1 MSTAMKMNLQ
11 SPRARKARLAVKV
24 SIAAGQFT
32 VVIGLLIAAV
42 STFGIMTPGWHRLGY
57 AGWAVGLWMIVTYL
71 WVKRDLT
78 ALPPSAKPQTLDDIL
93 EARLLASFGS
103 SPVDLSPQQVWQLA
117 FAQWQAQFILG
128 RLMLNSQ
135 TVVPTLSAAPADMPQ
150 IWEMARQLMAASKSA
165 ELNGGVLI
173 ATMMMTSERTKS
185 LLKQLKMKPDDV
197 LEAYNWVNRLDRYL
211 KEPKMYFGGIGRD
224 WATGYTPNLEKYGQ
238 NISID
243 VQQGRG
249 HFHTLAHNDVLDT
262 IVYNLGQGNNGVALV
277 GETGVG
283 KTSLV
288 SALAQRLLQGKDK
301 SLQHFQIY
309 SLNAS
314 VILSSGKEKLESLL
328 LTLLSE
334 AVHAGNIIV
343 YLDEAHLFFGDGTGA
358 FNAAQVLQPILQK
371 HRLKLIATFTPNE
384 FQGLRAENQAI
395 AASFTNITINEPSP
409 DVTMSILEDTALTF
423 EQTNRSMVSY
433 QALKEAIRLSEQYM
447 QEDAFPGKAIALMEQ
462 SAAYAEGGIITANS
476 IGMAIEK
483 TRGIKVGGV
492 KADEADT
499 LLNLEERIHS
509 RMINQTKA
517 VQAVSAAL
525 RRTRAGVAST
535 KRPVGSYLFLGP
547 TGVGKT
553 ELARSLAATYY
564 GSEKQMIRLDMSEY
578 QQAADVDRL
587 LSDGAEASK
596 SLIMSIRQQPFSV
609 VLLDEIEKSHP
620 NILNLMLQMLD
631 EGKLTDKNGRP
642 ALFNSAIII
651 ATSNAGSADI
661 TQRIAAGQNLD
672 NFQRPLV
679 DKLIAQ
685 GLFKPELIN
694 RFDEIALFRP
704 LNQAELGQVAV
715 LMINEVN
722 KTLSAQE
729 ITIALTEPAMALIVQ
744 KGYDP
749 QFGARP
755 MRRIVQKM
763 VEDAVAT
770 RILKGEV
777 QPGQTVT
784 MDVND
789 LGAV

>member
-1 MSTAMKMNLQ
+1 
-11 SPRARKARLAVKV
+11 
-24 SIAAGQFT
+24 
-32 VVIGLLIAAV
+32 
-42 STFGIMTPGWHRLGY
+42 
-57 AGWAVGLWMIVTYL
+57 
-71 WVKRDLT
+71 
-78 ALPPSAKPQTLDDIL
+78 
-93 EARLLASFGS
+93 
-103 SPVDLSPQQVWQLA
+103 
-117 FAQWQAQFILG
+117 
-128 RLMLNSQ
+128 
-135 TVVPTLSAAPADMPQ
+135 
-150 IWEMARQLMAASKSA
+150 
-165 ELNGGVLI
+165 
-173 ATMMMTSERTKS
+173 
-185 LLKQLKMKPDDV
+185 
-197 LEAYNWVNRLDRYL
+197 
-211 KEPKMYFGGIGRD
+211 
-224 WATGYTPNLEKYGQ
+224 
-238 NISID
+238 
-243 VQQGRG
+243 
-249 HFHTLAHNDVLDT
+249 
-262 IVYNLGQGNNGVALV
+262 
-277 GETGVG
+277 
-283 KTSLV
+283 
-288 SALAQRLLQGKDK
+288 
-301 SLQHFQIY
+301 
-309 SLNAS
+309 
-314 VILSSGKEKLESLL
+314 
-328 LTLLSE
+328 
-334 AVHAGNIIV
+334 
-343 YLDEAHLFFGDGTGA
+343 
-358 FNAAQVLQPILQK
+358 
-371 HRLKLIATFTPNE
+371 
-384 FQGLRAENQAI
+384 
-395 AASFTNITINEPSP
+395 
-409 DVTMSILEDTALTF
+409 
-423 EQTNRSMVSY
+423 
-433 QALKEAIRLSEQYM
+433 
-447 QEDAFPGKAIALMEQ
+447 
-462 SAAYAEGGIITANS
+462 
-476 IGMAIEK
+476 
-483 TRGIKVGGV
+483 
-492 KADEADT
+492 
-499 LLNLEERIHS
+499 
-509 RMINQTKA
+509 
-517 VQAVSAAL
+517 
-525 RRTRAGVAST
+525 
-535 KRPVGSYLFLGP
+535 
-547 TGVGKT
+547 
-553 ELARSLAATYY
+553 
-564 GSEKQMIRLDMSEY
+564 MIRLDMSEY

>member
-1 MSTAMKMNLQ
+1 
-11 SPRARKARLAVKV
+11 
-24 SIAAGQFT
+24 
-32 VVIGLLIAAV
+32 
-42 STFGIMTPGWHRLGY
+42 
-57 AGWAVGLWMIVTYL
+57 
-71 WVKRDLT
+71 
-78 ALPPSAKPQTLDDIL
+78 
-93 EARLLASFGS
+93 
-103 SPVDLSPQQVWQLA
+103 
-117 FAQWQAQFILG
+117 
-128 RLMLNSQ
+128 
-135 TVVPTLSAAPADMPQ
+135 
-150 IWEMARQLMAASKSA
+150 
-165 ELNGGVLI
+165 
-173 ATMMMTSERTKS
+173 
-185 LLKQLKMKPDDV
+185 MKPDDV
-197 LEAYNWVNRLDRYL
+197 LEAYNCVNRLDRYL

-409 DVTMSILEDTALTF
+409 DETMSILEDTALTF

-483 TRGIKVGGV
+483 T
-492 KADEADT
+492 
-499 LLNLEERIHS
+499 
-509 RMINQTKA
+509 
-517 VQAVSAAL
+517 
-525 RRTRAGVAST
+525 
-535 KRPVGSYLFLGP
+535 
-547 TGVGKT
+547 
-553 ELARSLAATYY
+553 
-564 GSEKQMIRLDMSEY
+564 
-578 QQAADVDRL
+578 
-587 LSDGAEASK
+587 
-596 SLIMSIRQQPFSV
+596 
-609 VLLDEIEKSHP
+609 
-620 NILNLMLQMLD
+620 
-631 EGKLTDKNGRP
+631 
-642 ALFNSAIII
+642 
-651 ATSNAGSADI
+651 
-661 TQRIAAGQNLD
+661 
-672 NFQRPLV
+672 
-679 DKLIAQ
+679 
-685 GLFKPELIN
+685 
-694 RFDEIALFRP
+694 
-704 LNQAELGQVAV
+704 
-715 LMINEVN
+715 
-722 KTLSAQE
+722 
-729 ITIALTEPAMALIVQ
+729 
-744 KGYDP
+744 
-749 QFGARP
+749 
-755 MRRIVQKM
+755 
-763 VEDAVAT
+763 
-770 RILKGEV
+770 
-777 QPGQTVT
+777 
-784 MDVND
+784 
-789 LGAV
+789 